1 MEAATHEPLTAAERA
16 CLLRGLALLHNG
28 AFFEAHEEIEIAW
41 THCRTANRR
50 FLQAIIHVAVGCHHH
65 TNGNALGRERQFRK
79 AIRKLQE
86 YPAGHAALDTVSL
99 LRHLHQAQQP
109 EGSTAWDPRSLRVSV
124 VEDEPKPET
133 KR

>member
-1 MEAATHEPLTAAERA
+1 MEAATQEPLTAAEQA
-16 CLLRGLALLHNG
+16 CLFRGLALLHAG

-50 FLQAIIHVAVGCHHH
+50 FLQAIIHVAVGCHHQM
-65 TNGNALGRERQFRK
+65 NGNALGRERQFRK

-86 YPAGHAALDTVSL
+86 FPAGHAGLDTRSL
-99 LRHLHQAQQP
+99 LRHLQMAQQA
-109 EGSTAWDPRSLRVSV
+109 EGSAPWDPQSLRVSV
-124 VEDEPKPET
+124 VQDEPKPET